1 MEDFLDKIKKKL
13 SVDNILDL
21 MKDGKLKEE
30 IKQTLTAKMNLNEN
44 PRFGEGKSSEDSS
57 NLDSNDKITIETVQP
72 NVTPEQSKAVVG
84 EQSND
89 KTESNKNNFN
99 VLQKPNIQSRI
110 ENTESIKKSEE
121 ISFYD

>member
-30 IKQTLTAKMNLNEN
+30 IKQTLTAKMNLNEK

-57 NLDSNDKITIETVQP
+57 NLDPNSIEIVQP
-72 NVTPEQSKAVVG
+72 TVTPEQSKPVVG
-84 EQSND
+84 EQLND

-99 VLQKPNIQSRI
+99 VLQKPNIQSKN
-110 ENTESIKKSEE
+110 ENTESLKKSEE